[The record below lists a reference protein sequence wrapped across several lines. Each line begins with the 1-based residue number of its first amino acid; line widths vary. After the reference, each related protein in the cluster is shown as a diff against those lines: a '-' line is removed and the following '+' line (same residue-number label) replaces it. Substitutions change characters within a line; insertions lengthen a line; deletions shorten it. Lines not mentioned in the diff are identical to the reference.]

1 MINLDLVIHNLN
13 NSVIFYSS
21 KSVFE
26 KAGMCSHTSRLRG
39 VSGSVSAAVSGDC
52 RIGTWFLQETAGN
65 ELKGFSYKFVS
76 WTSKNREPKR
86 YAHRQIGY
94 DIS

>member
-26 KAGMCSHTSRLRG
+26 KAGMCSHTLRLRG
-39 VSGSVSAAVSGDC
+39 YLEA
-52 RIGTWFLQETAGN
+52 FLLPYQATAGL
-65 ELKGFSYKFVS
+65 ERGFYK
-76 WTSKNREPKR
+76 KPPEMN
-86 YAHRQIGY
+86 
-94 DIS
+94 